1 MFFRGDEWMSIGDKI
16 YNLRKKKNMS
26 QEELASVLNVSRQTI
41 SKWETGESNP
51 DFDKIVPLCNFFEIS
66 TDELMRDENVTLKS
80 EIVRVNQKNKALT
93 ISMCIIIFIVMC
105 ILGIVFDEIGVNDSV
120 MAIAM
125 LSCIAAISIILVYYF
140 TNNSGT
146 NRIKSDRNLE
156 KRKLINSIINM
167 LIVIIYFVF
176 SYIFT
181 AWAFSWIIFIIGA
194 LIKKVV
200 QLIMMLGDD
209 KNE

>member
-1 MFFRGDEWMSIGDKI
+1 MSIGDKI

-66 TDELMRDENVTLKS
+66 TDELMKVENVTLKS

-93 ISMCIIIFIVMC
+93 ISMCIVIFIVMC
-105 ILGIVFDEIGVNDSV
+105 ILGIVFDEIGVNDSI
-120 MAIAM
+120 MATVM

-140 TNNSGT
+140 TYNSGT
-146 NRIKSDRNLE
+146 KIKKAERNLE

-167 LIVIIYFVF
+167 LIIIIYFVF
-176 SYIFT
+176 SYVFT
-181 AWAFSWIIFIIGA
+181 AWAYSWIIFIIGA

-200 QLIMMLGDD
+200 QLVMMLGDD